1 MSDLINDLLQLA
13 GVSRV
18 STRREL
24 LSMTGLAKAVVSDLR
39 KGEPCRNLAIEIAD
53 GISAFGDARLV
64 KIVLVNLLGN
74 AWKFTSKRSDA
85 RIAFGCESK
94 LGEAVFFARDNGAG
108 FDMAHAGRLFSPF
121 QRLHTRDEFEGTGI
135 GLAIVQRIV
144 SRHGGRIWVEA
155 APEKGATFYFTL
167 GKTR

>member
-108 FDMAHAGRLFSPF
+108 RLFSPF